1 MKKKTISYAK
11 QTVDQSDIKIVAKA
25 LKSEFLTQGP
35 YGEFFEKEI
44 NKFFGSRYSAAVSNG
59 TAGLF
64 LAGKALRWK
73 KNDVIITSPITFI
86 ASANAI
92 INNGAMVDF
101 VDINKDTYNIDIN
114 KLEDKLKKNK
124 RIKSIIAVDYAGHPC
139 DWKSLKYLSN
149 KYKITLINDNCHAI
163 GAKYINDFQ
172 YAVKF
177 ADIVVQSYH
186 PTKNITTGEGGS
198 VLSNDKTIIN
208 KIKIL
213 RNHSMIRPQNK
224 IKKFP
229 WYYEIREAGLNFR
242 LTEFQC
248 ALGISQL
255 KKIRTFIERRR
266 DIAKKYHKT
275 LKNLENIILPIEK
288 NDSKHAYHLFPIQI
302 DFEKIKLNKSIF
314 FHKMFKL
321 GIKLQVHY
329 MPIHLQPFYK
339 NIFKKKLI
347 FPVAE
352 EFYKKEVSLPIFPN
366 LNKKE
371 FNKVIYNLLKFI
383 T

>member
-1 MKKKTISYAK
+1 MKKKPISYAK
-11 QTVDQSDIKIVAKA
+11 QTIDQSDIKIVAKA

-35 YGEFFEKEI
+35 YGEFFEKNI
-44 NKFFGSRYSAAVSNG
+44 NKFFGSRYSAVVSNG

-64 LAGKALRWK
+64 LAGKALGWE

-92 INNGAMVDF
+92 INNGAIVDF
-101 VDINKDTYNIDIN
+101 VDIDKDTYNIDIN

-124 RIKSIIAVDYAGHPC
+124 KIKSIIAVDYAGHPC

-149 KYKITLINDNCHAI
+149 KFKVTLINDNCHAI
-163 GAKYINDFQ
+163 GAKYMNDFQ

-177 ADIVVQSYH
+177 ADIVVHSYH

-198 VLSNDKTIIN
+198 VLSNNKIIIN

-213 RNHSMIRPQNK
+213 RNHSMIKPHSK
-224 IKKFP
+224 IKKYP
-229 WYYEIREAGLNFR
+229 WHYEIHEAGFNFR

-255 KKIRTFIERRR
+255 KKIKTFIKKRRE
-266 DIAKKYHKT
+266 IAKKYYSILNNK
-275 LKNLENIILPIEK
+275 ENITLPKEI
-288 NDSKHAYHLFPIQI
+288 NNSTHAYHLFPLQVN
-302 DFEKIKLNKSIF
+302 FEKIKLNKSDF
-314 FHKMFKL
+314 FYQMLKQ

-329 MPIHLQPFYK
+329 IPIHLQPFYR
-339 NIFKKKLI
+339 NLLRKKI
-347 FPVAE
+347 RFPIAE
-352 EFYKKEVSLPIFPN
+352 KFYKHEVSLPIYPSLQKN
-366 LNKKE
+366 ELNK
-371 FNKVIYNLLKFI
+371 IIHNLIKLIK
-383 T
+383 

>member
-1 MKKKTISYAK
+1 MEKKIINYAK
-11 QTVDQSDIKIVAKA
+11 QTIDRSDIKIVKTA
-25 LKSEFLTQGP
+25 LNSELLTQGP
-35 YGEFFEKEI
+35 YSENFEKNI
-44 NKFFGSRYSAAVSNG
+44 NKFFGSRYSAVMSNG

-64 LAGKALRWK
+64 LAGKALGWK

-92 INNGAMVDF
+92 INNGAAVDF
-101 VDINKDTYNIDIN
+101 VDIDKDTYNIDIN

-124 RIKSIIAVDYAGHPC
+124 KIKSIIAVDYAGHPC

-149 KYKITLINDNCHAI
+149 KYKVTLINDNCHAI
-163 GAKYINDFQ
+163 GAKYMNDFQ

-177 ADIVVQSYH
+177 ADIVVHSYH

-198 VLSNDKTIIN
+198 VLSNNKIIIN

-213 RNHSMIRPQNK
+213 RNHSMIKPHFK
-224 IKKFP
+224 IKKYP
-229 WYYEIREAGLNFR
+229 WYYEIHEAGFNFR

-275 LKNLENIILPIEK
+275 LKNLENIILPKEI
-288 NDSKHAYHLFPIQI
+288 NNSTHAYHLFPLQI
-302 DFEKIKLNKSIF
+302 NFEEIKLNKSDF
-314 FHKMFKL
+314 FFQMLKQ

-329 MPIHLQPFYK
+329 IPIHLQPFYK
-339 NIFKKKLI
+339 NMYKKKLR
-347 FPVAE
+347 FPIAE
-352 EFYKKEVSLPIFPN
+352 EFYKKEISLPIYPN
-366 LNKKE
+366 LTKNE
-371 FNKVIYNLLKFI
+371 FNKVIYHLLKLI
-383 T
+383 N

>member
-1 MKKKTISYAK
+1 MKKKPISYAK
-11 QTVDQSDIKIVAKA
+11 QTIDQSDIKIVAKA

-35 YGEFFEKEI
+35 YGEFFEKNI
-44 NKFFGSRYSAAVSNG
+44 NKFFGSRYSAVVSNG

-64 LAGKALRWK
+64 LAGKALGWE

-92 INNGAMVDF
+92 INNGAIVDF
-101 VDINKDTYNIDIN
+101 VDIDKDTYNIDIN

-124 RIKSIIAVDYAGHPC
+124 KIKSIIAVDYAGHPC

-149 KYKITLINDNCHAI
+149 KHKVTLINDNCHSI
-163 GAKYINDFQ
+163 GAKYMNDFQ

-177 ADIVVQSYH
+177 ADIVVHSYH

-198 VLSNDKTIIN
+198 VLSNNKTIIN

-213 RNHSMIRPQNK
+213 RNHSIIKPHSK
-224 IKKFP
+224 IKKYP
-229 WYYEIREAGLNFR
+229 WYYEINEAGFNFR

-255 KKIRTFIERRR
+255 KKIKTFIKKRRE
-266 DIAKKYHKT
+266 IAKKYYSILNNK
-275 LKNLENIILPIEK
+275 ENITLPKEI
-288 NDSKHAYHLFPIQI
+288 NNSTHAYHLFPLQVN
-302 DFEKIKLNKSIF
+302 FEKIKLNKSDF
-314 FHKMFKL
+314 FYQMLKQ

-329 MPIHLQPFYK
+329 IPIHLQPFYK
-339 NIFKKKLI
+339 NMYKQNLR
-347 FPVAE
+347 FPIAE
-352 EFYKKEVSLPIFPN
+352 EFYKKEISLPIYPN
-366 LNKKE
+366 LAKNE
-371 FNKVIYNLLKFI
+371 FNKVIYHLLKLI
-383 T
+383 N